1 MKAIEKEMQLNNR
14 KIKTPLQLMTV
25 FQKKKINLIKN
36 KMIRKIKKV
45 VHIHQTLKN
54 QKH

>member
-1 MKAIEKEMQLNNR
+1 
-14 KIKTPLQLMTV
+14 MTA

-45 VHIHQTLKN
+45 VHIHQNLKN
-54 QKH
+54 QKQRQKPKTVFFNKVTLQ